1 MIIEAYPSK
10 NDYKELSAEKPE
22 FDYKR
27 LEIVKLTCNWGQTF
41 ILEVLLMVKNI
52 FWSTLRCRTFFFGL
66 WSTIILT
73 THQGIYFY
81 LYFYIYLYLFK
92 ICYTFVTENI
102 LGTI

>member
-27 LEIVKLTCNWGQTF
+27 LEIVKLTCNRGQTF

-52 FWSTLRCRTFFFGL
+52 F
-66 WSTIILT
+66 
-73 THQGIYFY
+73 
-81 LYFYIYLYLFK
+81 
-92 ICYTFVTENI
+92 
-102 LGTI
+102 